1 VSLYPQAIACGI
13 DPEEAQDLDEVD
25 CGHDW
30 DMSCP
35 PCRRC
40 GGCPECGDCECD
52 YFYDEG
58 EDMFPGEGY
67 A

>member
-1 VSLYPQAIACGI
+1 MSLYSQAIACGV
-13 DPEEAQDLDEVD
+13 DPDECEDLEEVD

-40 GGCPECGDCECD
+40 GGCPECGDCDCD
-52 YFYDEG
+52 FDMNDDDNW
-58 EDMFPGEGY
+58 EDGSL
-67 A
+67 